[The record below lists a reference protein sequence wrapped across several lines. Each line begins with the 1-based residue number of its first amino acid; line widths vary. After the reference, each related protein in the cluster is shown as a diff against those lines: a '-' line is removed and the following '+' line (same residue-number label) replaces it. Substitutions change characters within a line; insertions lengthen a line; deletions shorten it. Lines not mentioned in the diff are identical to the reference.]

1 MSLHG
6 VVSHLLSLE
15 TRVRAGRLSRH
26 ALENSAAGAQTRGCA
41 MRVDQL
47 GETWDAC
54 VAMYSGASWVD
65 LDTPLGLEHVSL
77 R

>member
-1 MSLHG
+1 MSVRG
-6 VVSHLLSLE
+6 LE
-15 TRVRAGRLSRH
+15 GMT
-26 ALENSAAGAQTRGCA
+26 AGAQTRGCA